1 LRRFL
6 AAVRLKAAR
15 IPTEDRAMARPFT
28 VLALVAD
35 AALTRQVKDTFGS
48 CADALRMCESSSLA
62 WTQLERQVPSLL
74 VVDWTRSRV
83 DREELCRRVR
93 RRAELD
99 GMPILALISEDD
111 AHQVRRV
118 LDAGADDFL
127 LVPFTALALENRVA
141 AIERRLRAEQ
151 WSAEAKASALSTDYA
166 RHADDL
172 TAARNEALAANRLK
186 SEFLA
191 NISHEIR
198 TPMNGVIGMTGLLL
212 GTELSPEQHVFTE
225 TIRLSAESLLHM
237 INDILDFSK
246 IDAGR
251 MELDTTAFDV
261 GTIVEEAAELVAER
275 AHAKQLEL
283 TVQVESDLQRA
294 VGDPGRLRQI
304 LVNLIGNA
312 VKFTDSGEVRVHASV
327 AESHGSDLLLRFE
340 VSDTG
345 PGIPR
350 EAQTHLFHAFT
361 QVDGTT
367 SRRYPGAGLGLAIS
381 ERLVKLMSGTIGVES
396 ELGQGSTFWFTVR
409 LEHAPTQP
417 ASDTGDFSVLAG
429 ARVLGVDDNA
439 TNRIILKTYLGRCGS
454 LVDTA
459 CDGRSAL
466 EMLRNAHREGIA
478 YDVVVFD
485 MLMPGMD
492 GVEFARQLRSTPGF
506 ERLPLVMASSLSE
519 RGQVEQARAVGVNR
533 RLTKPLR
540 QTQLLECVRDLLRA
554 PRPHAPEA
562 PTLRV
567 AAEKPKLDAD
577 SVRILVAEDNPV
589 NQRLVRTQ
597 LGKLGL
603 RPDLVANGR
612 EAVEAMQ
619 RTPYDVVLMDCRMP
633 EMNGLDATTA
643 IRAAEAGQRRCQII
657 AMTANA
663 LDRDR
668 RRCLEA
674 GMDDYLAK
682 PLHLEDL
689 RDALERALERR
700 SPRLGENATP
710 LEDIMPL
717 EPDEESPLRI
727 DILDAL
733 RGDLESPGEGGEFA
747 EILDLFLGNA
757 KRNCLAVRE
766 ALANGDRQSLEL
778 AAHSLKGSSSTM
790 GAVRLA
796 ALCASLEEAGHTGA
810 LDRAALLVERLDTEF
825 DLVQRELAR
834 HR

>member
-1 LRRFL
+1 
-6 AAVRLKAAR
+6 
-15 IPTEDRAMARPFT
+15 MGRPFT
-28 VLALVAD
+28 VLSLVAD
-35 AALTRQVKDTFGS
+35 QALARQVKDVLAS
-48 CADALRMCESSSLA
+48 CADALRTSESASIT
-62 WTQLERQVPSLL
+62 WTQLERQPSSLL
-74 VVDWTRSRV
+74 IVDWTRAHA
-83 DREELCRRVR
+83 DRAELCRRVR
-93 RRAELD
+93 ARADLD
-99 GMPILALISEDD
+99 AMPILALVAEAD
-111 AHQVRRV
+111 AHDVRRV

-127 LVPFTALALENRVA
+127 LVPFTALALENRLA
-141 AIERRLRAEQ
+141 ALQRRVRAEE
-151 WSAEAKASALSTDYA
+151 WAAEAKASALTADYA
-166 RHADDL
+166 RHADEL

-212 GTELSPEQHVFTE
+212 GTQQTPEQHAFTE
-225 TIRLSAESLLHM
+225 SIRLSAEALLHM

-261 GTIVEEAAELVAER
+261 GTTVEEAAELLAER

-283 TVQVESDLQRA
+283 SVHVESDLRRA
-294 VGDPGRLRQI
+294 IGDPGRLRQI

-312 VKFTDSGEVRVHASV
+312 VKFTETGEVRVHASV
-327 AESHGSDLLLRFE
+327 AESRGSDVLLRFE

-350 EAQTHLFHAFT
+350 EAQAELFRAFT
-361 QVDGTT
+361 QVDGST
-367 SRRYPGAGLGLAIS
+367 SRRYPGTGLGLAIC
-381 ERLVKLMSGTIGVES
+381 ERLVKLMDGKIGVES
-396 ELGQGSTFWFTVR
+396 EPGQGSTFWFTVR
-409 LEHAPTQP
+409 LEHAPDPSADEAT
-417 ASDTGDFSVLAG
+417 DFSALSG
-429 ARVLGVDDNA
+429 ARILGVDDNA

-454 LVDTA
+454 IVDTA
-459 CDGRSAL
+459 CDGRSAH
-466 EMLRNAHREGIA
+466 EMLLAAQQQGLP

-492 GVEFARQLRSTPGF
+492 GVEFARQLRATPGF
-506 ERLPLVMASSLSE
+506 ERIPLIMASSLSE

-567 AAEKPKLDAD
+567 ATEKPKLDAD
-577 SVRILVAEDNPV
+577 TVRILVAEDNPV

-603 RPDLVANGR
+603 RPDVVANGR
-612 EAVEAMQ
+612 EAVDAMQ
-619 RTPYDVVLMDCRMP
+619 RSPYDVILMDCRMP
-633 EMNGLDATTA
+633 EMNGLDATVA

-700 SPRLGENATP
+700 SPRLVEATP
-710 LEDIMPL
+710 TLEEIMPL
-717 EPDEESPLRI
+717 EADEDGPLK
-727 DILDAL
+727 LEVLEAL
-733 RGDLESPGEGGEFA
+733 RGDLETPGEGGEFS
-747 EILDLFLGNA
+747 EIVDLFLGNA
-757 KRNCLAVRE
+757 QRNCNAVRE
-766 ALANGDRQSLEL
+766 ALASGDRQMLEL

-796 ALCASLEEAGHTGA
+796 SLCASLEEAGHCGA
-810 LDRAALLVERLDTEF
+810 LDRAAMLVERLDTEF

>member
-1 LRRFL
+1 
-6 AAVRLKAAR
+6 
-15 IPTEDRAMARPFT
+15 MARPFS
-28 VLALVAD
+28 VLALISD
-35 AALTRQVKDTFGS
+35 LALARQVKDALAS
-48 CADALRMCESSSLA
+48 CADAVRMTESSSLA
-62 WTQLERQVPSLL
+62 WTQLERQPASLL
-74 VVDWTRSRV
+74 IVDWTASQG
-83 DREELCRRVR
+83 DREDLCRRVR
-93 RRAELD
+93 RHGALE
-99 GMPILALISEDD
+99 GMPILALVAEAD
-111 AHQVRRV
+111 AHGVRGV

-127 LVPFTALALENRVA
+127 LVPFLALALENRIA
-141 AIERRLRAEQ
+141 ALARRLRAEE
-151 WSAEAKASALSTDYA
+151 WTAEAKAAALAADYA
-166 RHADDL
+166 RHAEEL
-172 TAARNEALAANRLK
+172 TAARNEAMAANRLK

-191 NISHEIR
+191 NMSHEIR

-212 GTELSPEQHVFTE
+212 GTQLSPEQRAFTE
-225 TIRLSAESLLHM
+225 TIRLSAESLLTM

-261 GTIVEEAAELVAER
+261 GTTVEEAAELLAER

-283 TVQVESDLQRA
+283 TCHVESDIRRA
-294 VGDPGRLRQI
+294 IGDPGRLRQI

-312 VKFTDSGEVRVHASV
+312 VKFTESGEVRVHASV
-327 AESHGSDLLLRFE
+327 AEARGSDLLLRFE
-340 VSDTG
+340 ITDTG

-350 EAQTHLFHAFT
+350 ELHAQLFQTFT
-361 QVDGTT
+361 QADGST
-367 SRRYPGAGLGLAIS
+367 SRRHPGAGLGLAIC
-381 ERLVKLMSGTIGVES
+381 ERLVRLMDGAIGVES
-396 ELGQGSTFWFTVR
+396 EPGAGSTFWFTVR
-409 LEHAPTQP
+409 LERAPEES
-417 ASDTGDFSVLAG
+417 AAERGDFSPLNG
-429 ARVLGVDDNA
+429 ARILGVDDNA

-454 LVDTA
+454 VVDTA

-466 EMLRNAHREGIA
+466 DMLVAARHDGVP
-478 YDVVVFD
+478 YDAVVFD

-492 GVEFARQLRSTPGF
+492 GVEFARQLRATPGF
-506 ERLPLVMASSLSE
+506 ERIPLVMASSLSE

-540 QTQLLECVRDLLRA
+540 QTQLLECVRDVVRA
-554 PRPHAPEA
+554 PRPHPPAA

-567 AAEKPKLDAD
+567 PAEKPKLDAD
-577 SVRILVAEDNPV
+577 TVRVLIAEDNPV

-619 RTPYDVVLMDCRMP
+619 RTPYDIVLMDCRMP
-633 EMNGLDATTA
+633 EMNGLDATIA

-668 RRCLEA
+668 RRCLDA

-700 SPRLGENATP
+700 SPRLAESAP
-710 LEDIMPL
+710 ALEDIMPL
-717 EPDEESPLRI
+717 ESDADAPVRI
-727 DILDAL
+727 DVLEAL
-733 RGDLESPGEGGEFA
+733 RGDLQAPGGGEFA
-747 EILDLFLGNA
+747 EIVDLFLGNA
-757 KRNCLAVRE
+757 RKSCRAVRE
-766 ALANGDRQSLEL
+766 SLVSGDRQALEL
-778 AAHSLKGSSSTM
+778 SAHSLKGSSSTM

-796 ALCASLEEAGHTGA
+796 ALCASLEEAGRTGA
-810 LDRAALLVERLDTEF
+810 LDRAAILAERLDTEF

>member
-1 LRRFL
+1 
-6 AAVRLKAAR
+6 
-15 IPTEDRAMARPFT
+15 MARPFT
-28 VLALVAD
+28 VLALIAD
-35 AALTRQVKDTFGS
+35 PALGRQVKDVLGS
-48 CADALRMCESSSLA
+48 CADAVRTSESSSLA
-62 WTQLERQVPSLL
+62 WTQLERQPSSLL
-74 VVDWTRSRV
+74 LVDWTTSRG
-83 DREELCRRVR
+83 DREDLCRRVR
-93 RRAELD
+93 MRATHD
-99 GMPILALISEDD
+99 GMPILALVAEDD
-111 AHQVRRV
+111 AHEVRRV

-127 LVPFTALALENRVA
+127 LVPFTGLALENRVA
-141 AIERRLRAEQ
+141 AIQRRLRAEE
-151 WSAEAKASALSTDYA
+151 WSAEAKASALASDYA

-172 TAARNEALAANRLK
+172 TAARNEAMAANRLK

-198 TPMNGVIGMTGLLL
+198 TPLNGVIGMTGLLL
-212 GTELSPEQHVFTE
+212 GTPLSTEQHAFTE

-261 GTIVEEAAELVAER
+261 GTTVEEAAELLAER

-283 TVQVESDLQRA
+283 TCHVESDVRRA
-294 VGDPGRLRQI
+294 IGDPGRLRQI

-312 VKFTDSGEVRVHASV
+312 VKFTDAGEVRVHASV
-327 AESHGSDLLLRFE
+327 AETRGSDLLLRFE

-345 PGIPR
+345 PGIPSELR
-350 EAQTHLFHAFT
+350 EQLFHAFT
-361 QVDGTT
+361 QADGST
-367 SRRYPGAGLGLAIS
+367 SRRHPGTGLGLAVC
-381 ERLVKLMSGTIGVES
+381 ERLVKLMDGAIGVES
-396 ELGQGSTFWFTVR
+396 EPGQGSTFWFTVR
-409 LEHAPTQP
+409 LECAAEELAFDPT
-417 ASDTGDFSVLAG
+417 DFSALQG
-429 ARVLGVDDNA
+429 ARILGVDDNA
-439 TNRIILKTYLGRCGS
+439 TNRIILKTYLGRFGS
-454 LVDTA
+454 IVDTA
-459 CDGRSAL
+459 CDARSAI
-466 EMLRNAHREGIA
+466 EMLYAAGIDGGG
-478 YDVVVFD
+478 YDAVVFD

-492 GVEFARQLRSTPGF
+492 GVEFARQVRATPGF

-567 AAEKPKLDAD
+567 APEKPKLDAD
-577 SVRILVAEDNPV
+577 TVRVLVAEDNPV

-603 RPDLVANGR
+603 RPDIVANGR

-619 RTPYDVVLMDCRMP
+619 RTPYDIVLMDCRMP
-633 EMNGLDATTA
+633 EMNGLDATVA
-643 IRAAEAGQRRCQII
+643 IRVAEAGQRRCQII

-682 PLHLEDL
+682 PLHLDDL

-700 SPRLGENATP
+700 SPRLSEPAP
-710 LEDIMPL
+710 VLEDIMPL
-717 EPDEESPLRI
+717 DADEEGPLR
-727 DILDAL
+727 LDVLTAL
-733 RGDLESPGEGGEFA
+733 RGDLESPGEGGEFS
-747 EILDLFLGNA
+747 EIVDLFLGNA
-757 KRNCLAVRE
+757 QRNCNAARE

-790 GAVRLA
+790 GAARMA
-796 ALCASLEEAGHTGA
+796 ALCASLEEAGHNGA

-825 DLVQRELAR
+825 DLVQRELVR